1 MRLVTT
7 KSLKEH
13 DILSKPL
20 FNDNGQVLIQA
31 GVPLTRRMIDRLISL
46 EIGYVYIEDEFT
58 KDVQIEDT
66 ISDKTRKKA
75 VDTIKKEFA
84 EIANHHIIG
93 TSLNTINLSK
103 RFSTVIEQILK
114 DIKQSDDVISIL
126 SDVYCYDSYIF
137 THSLNVT
144 IYTIGL
150 AMELKYSEKQLFE
163 IAIGAMLHDVGKMM
177 IPKEILEKT
186 GSLTKE
192 EFDIIKKHS
201 WAGFDVLRNA
211 PNISLITAHCA
222 FQHHERI
229 DGSGYP
235 QGLSEGDI
243 HPYAKILAVCD
254 VFDAVTSNR
263 VYRKAMLPHE
273 GLEILFG
280 GAGKIFDKDI
290 VELFSRTIAIY
301 PIGLTLYLS
310 DGSVGVVVKQNKT
323 FSMRPV
329 VRVFEKDGR
338 RIEPFEVDLLKERH
352 ITIVEC
358 EARLAANQSAS
369 V

>member
-7 KSLKEH
+7 KSLKEEN
-13 DILSKPL
+13 ILSKPL

-31 GVPLTRRMIDRLISL
+31 GVPLTRRMIERLISL

-58 KDVQIEDT
+58 NDIIVENI
-66 ISDKTRKKA
+66 ISESTRKKA
-75 VDTIKKEFA
+75 VDTIKNEFA
-84 EIANHHIIG
+84 EISNHHIIG
-93 TSLNTINLSK
+93 TSLNTLNLSK
-103 RFSTVIEQILK
+103 RFSVIIEKILA
-114 DIKQSDDVISIL
+114 DIKESNDVISIL

-150 AMELKYSEKQLFE
+150 AMELKFSEKQLFE
-163 IAIGAMLHDVGKMM
+163 VALGAILHDVGKMT

-186 GSLTKE
+186 GKLTKE
-192 EFDIIKKHS
+192 EFDIIKNHS
-201 WAGFDVLRNA
+201 WAGFDVLRNT
-211 PNISLITAHCA
+211 PNISLLTAHCA

-235 QGLSEGDI
+235 QGLSGDDI

-280 GAGKIFDKDI
+280 GAGKIFDKEI

-301 PIGLTLYLS
+301 PVGLTLYLS

-329 VRVFEKDGR
+329 VRVFEQNGCR
-338 RIEPFEVDLLKERH
+338 VEPFEVDLLKERH

-358 EARLAANQSAS
+358 EARLAANQSAN